1 MHERRR
7 GHQGKDGPQGKDGR
21 KSLLWC
27 GNILISDVK
36 KNILTFPYNGTEYSL
51 SKLNYV
57 VDGNGKLSISI
68 KDSISGNII
77 FEGDQNIGGKSK
89 VNVFSKSNFKNLPKD
104 YSAIVISMKKSNS
117 TDNVEVLSIEIS
129 M

>member
-1 MHERRR
+1 M
-7 GHQGKDGPQGKDGR
+7 
-21 KSLLWC
+21 
-27 GNILISDVK
+27 ISDVK

-51 SKLNYV
+51 SKLNFV